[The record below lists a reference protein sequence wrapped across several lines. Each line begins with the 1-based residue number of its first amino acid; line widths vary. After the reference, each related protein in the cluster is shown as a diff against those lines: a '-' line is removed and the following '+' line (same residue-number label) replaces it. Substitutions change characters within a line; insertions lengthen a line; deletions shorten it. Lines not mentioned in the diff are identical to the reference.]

1 MKLVIVE
8 SPAKAK
14 TIAKYLG
21 KGYVVKASFGHVR
34 DLPKSKIGVDVEN
47 NFEPVYVVPP
57 KAKKTVAELTQSVAK
72 AEKVYFATD
81 EDREGEAIAWHLAK
95 ILKVNEKT
103 AERITFDEITK
114 SAIQHAIENPRKLNL
129 QLVDAQQARRILD
142 RLVGYELSPLLWNK
156 IRRGLSAGR
165 VQSVAVRLI
174 VEREREIEAFKADEF
189 WSVEAN
195 LKAKNGEFLAKLRAV
210 DEQVLDKLAIKSGAE
225 AEQIKKTLEGAV
237 WLIDN
242 IEEKQVNRSPLPP
255 FTTSTLQ
262 QAASNRLGFS
272 TKKTMMLAQRLYE
285 GIELGEEGA
294 TGLITYM
301 RTDSLNLANEALT
314 KIRELIQKDFGT
326 DYLPAEPRFYKNK
339 SRGAQEAHEAIR
351 PTDVNLKP
359 EFVAQHVERDMARL
373 YELIWRRTVACQT
386 ANAKFKAMTVDI
398 KASKY
403 YFRATGSSVAF
414 AGFLQ
419 IWGID
424 KTKEV
429 ILPSLAKNETLE
441 LLVLN
446 TLQHFTQPPAR
457 YSEASLV
464 KALEEAGIGRPSTY
478 APTIDTVQKRGY
490 VEKSLED
497 KRFRPTDIGKV
508 VNDVLVEHF
517 PEIVDIQFT
526 ARMEEDLDQIADGKK
541 EMVPILKA
549 FYTPFKK
556 NLKEK
561 AKTLNKDDI
570 TTEKT
575 DLKCP
580 DCGKPVILRL
590 GRNGKFYGCSGYPDC
605 KYTAPSS
612 EQEKSEME
620 TAPTGKICPDCNKD
634 LVLKRGRFG
643 AFLGCAGYPECKHT
657 ERIEKKVGGICPKC
671 NVGEIVERKSKRG
684 KYFYG
689 CNKYPECDFV
699 LWSKP
704 TGEKCPTCQ
713 SLLIFGKNNTAVC
726 SGKEC
731 GFSKDYE
738 AKSEE
743 E

>member
-47 NFEPVYVVPP
+47 DFEPEYVTPP
-57 KAKKTVAELTQSVAK
+57 KAKKVVAELKQSVAK

-95 ILKVNEKT
+95 ILKVDEND

-189 WSVEAN
+189 WSLEAN
-195 LKAKNGEFLAKLRAV
+195 LKAKDGEFLAKLRSV
-210 DEQVLDKLAIKSGAE
+210 DGKTFDKLDIKSGTDAE
-225 AEQIKKTLEGAV
+225 KIKTELNNAK
-237 WLIDN
+237 WLVESV
-242 IEEKQVNRSPLPP
+242 EERQVGRTPLAP

-272 TKKTMMLAQRLYE
+272 AKKTMMLAQRLYE
-285 GIELGEEGA
+285 GVELGEEGA

-314 KIRELIQKDFGT
+314 KIRELIKQDLGA
-326 DYLPAEPRFYKNK
+326 DYLPTEPRTYKNK

-359 EFVAQHVERDMARL
+359 ENIKQHLEHDAFRL
-373 YELIWRRTVACQT
+373 YDLIWRRTVACQT
-386 ANAKFKAMTVDI
+386 SDAKFKAMTVDI
-398 KASKY
+398 KAANY
-403 YFRATGSSVAF
+403 VFRATGSRVAF

-419 IWGID
+419 VWGID

-429 ILPSLAKNETLE
+429 ILPSLTKDEMLE
-441 LLVLN
+441 LLMLN
-446 TLQHFTQPPAR
+446 ALQHFTQPPAR

-508 VNDVLVEHF
+508 VNDVLVAHF
-517 PEIVDIQFT
+517 PEVVDIQFT
-526 ARMEEDLDQIADGKK
+526 ARMEEDLDQIADGDKK
-541 EMVPILKA
+541 MVPILKE
-549 FYTPFKK
+549 FYIPFKK

-561 AKTLNKDDI
+561 AKTLNKDEI

-605 KYTAPSS
+605 KYTAPASDK
-612 EQEKSEME
+612 EKSEME
-620 TAPTGKICPDCNKD
+620 AAPTGKVCSDCGKD
-634 LVLKRGRFG
+634 LVIKRGRFG
-643 AFLGCAGYPECKHT
+643 VFLGCAGYPECKHT

-713 SLLIFGKNNTAVC
+713 NLLIFGKNNTAVC
-726 SGKEC
+726 SNKEC
-731 GFSKDYE
+731 GFSKEYE